1 MGRKSRNFLISCPF
15 WAFIFRLSVNFYWKL
30 RITELRIAKNISEH
44 KMSLDL
50 DKSGSYIRGI
60 TSGAALPSLRE
71 LFNIILYFDMTPAEF
86 FAPLDDA
93 RTPYRELC
101 EKLRTMNE
109 EDLEKVKTFIG
120 WIEKKN

>member
-1 MGRKSRNFLISCPF
+1 MANTQYDE
-15 WAFIFRLSVNFYWKL
+15 FIRI
-30 RITELRIAKNISEH
+30 RITKLRIAKNISEH

-71 LFNIILYFDMTPAEF
+71 LFNIISYFDMTPAEF
-86 FAPLDDA
+86 FAPLDDVN
-93 RTPYRELC
+93 TPYRELC

-109 EDLEKVKTFIG
+109 EELEKVSTFIG
-120 WIEKKN
+120 WIEKKE

>member
-1 MGRKSRNFLISCPF
+1 MANTQYDE
-15 WAFIFRLSVNFYWKL
+15 FIRI

-71 LFNIILYFDMTPAEF
+71 LFNIISYFDMTPAEF
-86 FAPLDDA
+86 FAPLDDSN
-93 RTPYRELC
+93 TPYRKLC

-109 EDLEKVKTFIG
+109 EDLEKVSIFIG
-120 WIEKKN
+120 WIEKKE

>member
-1 MGRKSRNFLISCPF
+1 MANTQYDE
-15 WAFIFRLSVNFYWKL
+15 FIRI

-86 FAPLDDA
+86 FAPLDDEN
-93 RTPYRELC
+93 TPYRELC

-109 EDLEKVKTFIG
+109 EELEKVSTFIG
-120 WIEKKN
+120 WIEKKE

>member
-1 MGRKSRNFLISCPF
+1 MNLFAVSFFGHRQVDDPFLIE
-15 WAFIFRLSVNFYWKL
+15 RQ
-30 RITELRIAKNISEH
+30 
-44 KMSLDL
+44 L

-71 LFNIILYFDMTPAEF
+71 LFNIISYFDMTPAEF

-93 RTPYRELC
+93 NTPYRELC

-109 EDLEKVKTFIG
+109 EELEKVSTFIG
-120 WIEKKN
+120 WIEKKE

>member
-1 MGRKSRNFLISCPF
+1 MAELKYDE
-15 WAFIFRLSVNFYWKL
+15 FIRS
-30 RITELRIAKNISEH
+30 RITELRIEKDVSEH

-60 TSGAALPSLRE
+60 TNGAALPSLKE
-71 LFNIILYFDMTPAEF
+71 LFNIIAYFEITPAEF
-86 FAPLDDA
+86 FAPMDDA
-93 RTPYRELC
+93 DTPYRELC

-120 WIEKKN
+120 WIEK

>member
-1 MGRKSRNFLISCPF
+1 MANTQYDE
-15 WAFIFRLSVNFYWKL
+15 FIRI

-71 LFNIILYFDMTPAEF
+71 LFNIISYFDMTPAEI

-93 RTPYRELC
+93 NTPYRELC

-109 EDLEKVKTFIG
+109 EDLEKVSIFIG
-120 WIEKKN
+120 WIEKKE